1 MPRFGLLLMQRAG
14 QAIHSDSDETNSSA
28 EDDDEL
34 VYSSEDNDYEED
46 SDESEVEPPHPLGFR
61 SWGRTRFGLNPVP
74 TETMERFKR
83 QKGYL
88 YPHGYEDGL
97 DDWSSGGYEPK
108 TQQFP
113 PISSYIDP
121 KTASTQSLVR
131 YAAYD
136 SSKRARGNEFD
147 RPVED
152 DEMDKISQLFQAA
165 AMIEDT
171 TVRRILASPQQ
182 KQQLKSVPFVPED
195 MSSVQRE
202 MDEIRRRMERDH
214 LEAAQALKMI
224 IRRNEQEAE
233 KIIATER
240 RRDEESEREEQA
252 QRQKEEQKV
261 AEDQEAEDKEK
272 QKVADKEE
280 LENEKNRRAQEKK
293 DQQRQNAKDQSD
305 AAEAAIAKDRE
316 YILKAEKLI
325 GQLVQ
330 VRASVEP
337 FENSKALSKRRLG
350 MKKIVN
356 GKVNTL
362 SENVDKIKSVA
373 AEVSQA
379 IGAARAEDEN
389 IKQQGQAGNRDLT
402 PEMARGK
409 RYLVDL
415 LSSSVIKR
423 VQAEGFNG

>member
-1 MPRFGLLLMQRAG
+1 MPRFGLLPAQGARQEMY
-14 QAIHSDSDETNSSA
+14 SDTDETNSSA

-46 SDESEVEPPHPLGFR
+46 SDDEEEPPHPIGFR

-74 TETMERFKR
+74 VESMERFKR

-97 DDWSSGGYEPK
+97 DDWSSEGYQPK
-108 TQQFP
+108 KQQFP

-121 KTASTQSLVR
+121 QTASTQSLVR

-136 SSKRARGNEFD
+136 SSKRARETEFD

-171 TVRRILASPQQ
+171 TVRRLLASPQQ
-182 KQQLKSVPFVPED
+182 QRQSKAVSLVPED
-195 MSSVQRE
+195 TASVQRE
-202 MDEIRRRMERDH
+202 MDEIRRGMERDH
-214 LEAAQALKMI
+214 FEAAQALKMLI
-224 IRRNEQEAE
+224 QRNEQEAE
-233 KIIATER
+233 KIIASER
-240 RRDEESEREEQA
+240 RRDEESQREEQA
-252 QRQKEEQKV
+252 QRQKEEQKI
-261 AEDQEAEDKEK
+261 AEDQEAEEKEK
-272 QKVADKEE
+272 QKEVDKEE
-280 LENEKNRRAQEKK
+280 LEKEKIQRSQEKRNRQRQELK
-293 DQQRQNAKDQSD
+293 DQAD

-350 MKKIVN
+350 MKKVIN

-362 SENVDKIKSVA
+362 SENVDKIRSVA

-389 IKQQGQAGNRDLT
+389 IKQQVQAGNRDLT

>member
-1 MPRFGLLLMQRAG
+1 MPRFGLLPTPGARPQLY
-14 QAIHSDSDETNSSA
+14 SDTDETNSS
-28 EDDDEL
+28 DDDEL
-34 VYSSEDNDYEED
+34 VYSSEDNGYEED
-46 SDESEVEPPHPLGFR
+46 SDDEEEPPHPIGFR
-61 SWGRTRFGLNPVP
+61 SWGRTRFALDPVP
-74 TETMERFKR
+74 EETMERFKQ

-97 DDWSSGGYEPK
+97 DDWFSEGYQPK
-108 TQQFP
+108 KQQFP

-121 KTASTQSLVR
+121 QTASTKSLIR

-136 SSKRARGNEFD
+136 SSKRAREFD
-147 RPVED
+147 TGD
-152 DEMDKISQLFQAA
+152 DEMDKIAQLFQAA
-165 AMIEDT
+165 AMIEDQ
-171 TVRRILASPQQ
+171 TVRKLLASSPQQ
-182 KQQLKSVPFVPED
+182 QQQRSKLQPLVPED
-195 MSSVQRE
+195 TASVQRE

-214 LEAAQALKMI
+214 LEAAQALKML

-233 KIIATER
+233 KIIASER
-240 RRDEESEREEQA
+240 RRDEEYEREEQA
-252 QRQKEEQKV
+252 QRRQEEQKI
-261 AEDQEAEDKEK
+261 AEDQEAQEKEK
-272 QKVADKEE
+272 QKEVDKEE
-280 LENEKNRRAQEKK
+280 LEKEKIQKAQDKQDRKRQEVK
-293 DQQRQNAKDQSD
+293 DEAD

-316 YILKAEKLI
+316 YITKAEKLI

-350 MKKIVN
+350 MKKVIN

-362 SENVDKIKSVA
+362 SESVDKIRSVA
-373 AEVSQA
+373 AEVSHA
-379 IGAARAEDEN
+379 IGAARAEDES
-389 IKQQGQAGNRDLT
+389 IKQQVQAGNRDLT
-402 PEMARGK
+402 PEMSRGK

>member
-1 MPRFGLLLMQRAG
+1 MQRAR
-14 QAIHSDSDETNSSA
+14 QEMYSDSDETNSSA

-34 VYSSEDNDYEED
+34 VYSSEDNDCGED
-46 SDESEVEPPHPLGFR
+46 SDDSEVEPPHPIGFR

-88 YPHGYEDGL
+88 YPHGFEDGL
-97 DDWSSGGYEPK
+97 DDWTSEDYQPK
-108 TQQFP
+108 TQQYP

-121 KTASTQSLVR
+121 KTASMQSLVR

-136 SSKRARGNEFD
+136 ISKRARESEFD

-171 TVRRILASPQQ
+171 TVRRLLASPQQ
-182 KQQLKSVPFVPED
+182 QQQQLKSVPFVPED
-195 MSSVQRE
+195 MASVQRE

-233 KIIATER
+233 KIIASER
-240 RRDEESEREEQA
+240 RRDEESEREEKA

-272 QKVADKEE
+272 QKKAAKEE
-280 LENEKNRRAQEKK
+280 LENEKIQRAQAKK
-293 DQQRQNAKDQSD
+293 DQQRQKVKDQSD

-350 MKKIVN
+350 MKKIIN

-362 SENVDKIKSVA
+362 EISATTE
-373 AEVSQA
+373 
-379 IGAARAEDEN
+379 
-389 IKQQGQAGNRDLT
+389 
-402 PEMARGK
+402 
-409 RYLVDL
+409 L
-415 LSSSVIKR
+415 LSLLVLENMLPVGLFAAGHI
-423 VQAEGFNG
+423 NDDDDL

>member
-14 QAIHSDSDETNSSA
+14 QATHSDSDEANSSG

-88 YPHGYEDGL
+88 DPHGYEDGL
-97 DDWSSGGYEPK
+97 DDWTSGGYEPK

-113 PISSYIDP
+113 PISLYIDP

-136 SSKRARGNEFD
+136 SSKRARENEFD
-147 RPVED
+147 RPTED

-171 TVRRILASPQQ
+171 TVRRLLGSPQQ
-182 KQQLKSVPFVPED
+182 QQQLKSAPFVPED

-233 KIIATER
+233 KIIASER

-272 QKVADKEE
+272 QKVADKEQ
-280 LENEKNRRAQEKK
+280 LENEKIRKIQEKQ
-293 DQQRQNAKDQSD
+293 DQLRQKAKDQSD

-350 MKKIVN
+350 MKKIIN

-362 SENVDKIKSVA
+362 SENVDKIRSVA

-389 IKQQGQAGNRDLT
+389 IKQQLQAGNRDLT

-409 RYLVDL
+409 RYLIDL